1 MTATASKSAADRKKG
16 DTEVAATPAIA
27 ALRASYAV
35 DSDPRL
41 QRTGPSAGLRPVRLD
56 YGFAVE
62 KRSDEENSLEPLV
75 SFGRR
80 LLVNLRRR
88 LTDGLAPRANRPIQ
102 VVISASHGD
111 GRSRPSAMKNPPPG
125 CAYRAQRFSN
135 SGTYSSTH
143 RRIVVWETMMPCCL
157 RKKIACF
164 CRLFASI

>member
-80 LLVNLRRR
+80 L
-88 LTDGLAPRANRPIQ
+88 T
-102 VVISASHGD
+102 
-111 GRSRPSAMKNPPPG
+111 GRERECVG
-125 CAYRAQRFSN
+125 RVAQ
-135 SGTYSSTH
+135 
-143 RRIVVWETMMPCCL
+143 
-157 RKKIACF
+157 IACWF
-164 CRLFASI
+164 SVRVTQLGQEEL